1 MYPGIERFCDCPGA
15 FLAKWVFKRGP
26 SWSIKAGD
34 DLWVARWLLT
44 RIAEDF
50 GVDVSFH
57 PRFSDR
63 WAGSSKNLFYSS

>member
-1 MYPGIERFCDCPGA
+1 MFSDCPGT
-15 FLAKWVFKRGP
+15 FPAKWQFKTGTTL
-26 SWSIKAGD
+26 SIKAGD

-63 WAGSSKNLFYSS
+63 WAGSSKYLYYLSLKFND